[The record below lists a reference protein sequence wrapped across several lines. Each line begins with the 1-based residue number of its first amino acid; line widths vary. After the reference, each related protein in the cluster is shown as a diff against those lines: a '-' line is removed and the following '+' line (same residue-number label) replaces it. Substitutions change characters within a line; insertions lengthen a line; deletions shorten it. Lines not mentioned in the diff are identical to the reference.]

1 MKCYN
6 FFNQRFPAG
15 VYKNNKRQKAKTA
28 IMPKPKIN
36 TSIIHYLSSVL
47 FLSPILSY
55 MATSIVCIAKSTM

>member
-6 FFNQRFPAG
+6 FFNQCFPAG

-36 TSIIHYLSSVL
+36 TSIIRYLSSVL
-47 FLSPILSY
+47 FLSPILS
-55 MATSIVCIAKSTM
+55 